1 MSFMA
6 PVDGRFAVHA
16 GVFGAV
22 GLLALCYAVLG
33 GDGAVVAWEAAFIV
47 FAAWSAKENYPR
59 LSGIGSLDPNKA
71 ILDIEQSV
79 IGRQER
85 YWHGERTGIW
95 MTWSVTAICSLYAA
109 TLFLEKQ
116 HLAIEENATDLESWA
131 FAALVSLTCAFFYW
145 IIALIALK
153 NPRWDLV
160 VSDLRSLLGGS
171 ERTREEN
178 VTAVQFLRSNWGFIA
193 GFFVGYL
200 LGDSLTSALAGGLVV
215 QGAVRLS
222 VSSTLGA
229 LSGLILMQVVGWL
242 AYFSLVEV
250 QFDVVWAN
258 RVLLLVGQ
266 LMTES
271 MTQDYFPSQ
280 NWRIWL
286 LVYMIWPIVG
296 GLYGT
301 LAEKPGKF
309 IIPFGL
315 FSFVLALVAHHQDF
329 SNYDTDGT
337 LWRLM
342 LATTLASVSFLYCNM
357 YSVDSGEFLSNKLKN
372 YLVIISVMV
381 FFSSFVIMDPPESI
395 QKIACDE
402 MLYEYGMEEVE
413 VLDVDGIGTGEFV
426 NTTVVSDWECVT
438 AHLQWPMLGDGFAQP
453 GLKPSQ
459 WGGLYVNL
467 VVAAA
472 GCVMGFGVGVGLA
485 FGRQSNL
492 PFFKVPSV
500 LFIELVRSGP
510 LICWLYFAMY
520 LLPDIV
526 DPTFKD
532 PENFDNMLKMMLIFA
547 LFGGCYIA
555 EVLRGGLQSV
565 DSGQK
570 EAAMALGLNP
580 IQTKLLVELPNAV
593 RTTLPSIVSVFIGL
607 WKDTTLL
614 FIINILDFF
623 KLAKDSPNSSLD
635 FMGDFLQPV
644 YVSGLIFWVVA
655 FYLSRIS
662 MRIEKNLGLVN
673 EGGGEVT

>member
-1 MSFMA
+1 MSSTNTGE
-6 PVDGRFAVHA
+6 DRFAVHT
-16 GVFGAV
+16 GVLVAV
-22 GLLALCYAVLG
+22 GLLASLYSIMGRPGAVL
-33 GDGAVVAWEAAFIV
+33 AWEAAF
-47 FAAWSAKENYPR
+47 AAFVVWIAYENYPR
-59 LSGIGSLDPNKA
+59 LLGARTLKPNKA
-71 ILDIEQSV
+71 IISIEQAV
-79 IGRQER
+79 IGKQER
-85 YWHGERTGIW
+85 YWLGERTGIW
-95 MTWSVTAICSLYAA
+95 VTWIVTAICSLYAA
-109 TLFLEKQ
+109 ILFLTNQ
-116 HLAIEENATDLESWA
+116 HMAIEEGATDPESWA
-131 FAALVSLTCAFFYW
+131 FAALTSLSTAFFYW
-145 IIALIALK
+145 IVALIALK
-153 NPRWDLV
+153 NPRWDLFA
-160 VSDLRSLLGGS
+160 SDLKALLGGS
-171 ERTREEN
+171 PSGEDSN
-178 VTAVQFLRSNWGFIA
+178 AAVKLISSNWGFFLGSII
-193 GFFVGYL
+193 GFL
-200 LGDSLTSALAGGLVV
+200 IGDLVTALAAGLII
-215 QGAVRLS
+215 QGIVRLP

-229 LSGLILMQVVGWL
+229 LSGLILMQLIGWL

-250 QFDVVWAN
+250 QWDVIWAN
-258 RVLLLVGQ
+258 RVLLVVGQ

-286 LVYMIWPIVG
+286 LVYMVWPIVG
-296 GLYGT
+296 GVYGT

-309 IIPFGL
+309 LVPFWA
-315 FSFVLALVAHHQDF
+315 FSFVLAWFANHQGF
-329 SNYDTDGT
+329 SNYDTNGT

-342 LATTLASVSFLYCNM
+342 LASTLASVSFLYCNM
-357 YSVDSGEFLSNKLKN
+357 YSVANGEYLSNRLKN
-372 YLVIISVMV
+372 YLIIASVLV

-402 MLYEYGMEEVE
+402 MIYEYETEEI
-413 VLDVDGIGTGEFV
+413 LDADGIGTGEFV
-426 NTTVVSDWECVT
+426 NTTVVSDWECAS
-438 AHLQWPMLGDGFAQP
+438 AHLQGPMAGDGFAQP

-472 GCVMGFGVGVGLA
+472 GCVLGFGVGVALA
-485 FGRQSNL
+485 FGRQSNQ

-526 DPTFKD
+526 DPTFQD
-532 PENFDNMLKMMLIFA
+532 PENFDNMVKMMLIFA

-570 EAAMALGLNP
+570 EAAKALGLNP
-580 IQTKLLVELPNAV
+580 IQSKMLVELPNAI

-623 KLAKDSPNSSLD
+623 KLAKDAPNSSLD
-635 FMGDFLQPV
+635 FLGDFLQPV
-644 YVSGLIFWVVA
+644 YFSGLIFWAVA